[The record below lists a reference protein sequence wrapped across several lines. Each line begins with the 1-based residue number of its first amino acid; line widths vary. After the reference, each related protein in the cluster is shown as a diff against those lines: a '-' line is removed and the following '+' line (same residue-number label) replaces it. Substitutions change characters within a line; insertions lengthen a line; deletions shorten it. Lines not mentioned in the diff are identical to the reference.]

1 MNRLVTTLA
10 LSVVVM
16 AAAASPAT
24 AQGFGVFEHGT
35 CAMARAGAGSAA
47 PCQDGSAIFFNPA
60 GLADMRGRTMTFG
73 ATGISPL
80 GSFIDDLLG
89 EETDM
94 DNDTIIPVP
103 HLYAVYGITDRLT
116 AGIGAFAPYGLATKW
131 PDTFA
136 GRFNGFDNE
145 LRSIYIQPTLAY
157 QLHDRISIGAGFDFV
172 IGSVEINQRLDL
184 SAQAAPAPA
193 PPGTTLGQL
202 GIPFHTDFA
211 QARLRDTWTTGVGGN
226 FGVLFKATDRISFGA
241 RYLTRVTLDYDGTAA
256 FEAVSTGITLPAGNP
271 LGVPAGTPLDSV
283 VAGLGL
289 FSEGAPLADQDLRTS
304 ITMPAQL
311 LAGIAVQVTPRLM
324 LLGDYHWVN
333 WSEFDQL
340 DLDFANAA
348 TPDQTLQ
355 ENYRDTSGV
364 RLGFDWTASKRWTL
378 RGGYVYHDAAA
389 PDETVTPLLPEGSR
403 NEFTAGVGFQAS
415 NKVRV
420 DVAYQFVDQSDRRG
434 RVREIEPGETAAEV
448 NTGLYK
454 SRAHL
459 FGTTITLQ

>member
-1 MNRLVTTLA
+1 
-10 LSVVVM
+10 M

-211 QARLRDTWTTGVGGN
+211 QARLRDTVDHGRGGELRRS
-226 FGVLFKATDRISFGA
+226 FQGDRPNQLRSTVPDSRHA
-241 RYLTRVTLDYDGTAA
+241 R
-256 FEAVSTGITLPAGNP
+256 
-271 LGVPAGTPLDSV
+271 
-283 VAGLGL
+283 
-289 FSEGAPLADQDLRTS
+289 LRRN
-304 ITMPAQL
+304 
-311 LAGIAVQVTPRLM
+311 G
-324 LLGDYHWVN
+324 G
-333 WSEFDQL
+333 
-340 DLDFANAA
+340 
-348 TPDQTLQ
+348 
-355 ENYRDTSGV
+355 
-364 RLGFDWTASKRWTL
+364 L
-378 RGGYVYHDAAA
+378 RGGLDRHHPSCRQSVRCARRYAARLGGRRARPLLRGRPVGRSRPEDEHHHARPAPGRHRGSGNAAA
-389 PDETVTPLLPEGSR
+389 HAAGRLPLGELV
-403 NEFTAGVGFQAS
+403 GV
-415 NKVRV
+415 
-420 DVAYQFVDQSDRRG
+420 
-434 RVREIEPGETAAEV
+434 
-448 NTGLYK
+448 
-454 SRAHL
+454 
-459 FGTTITLQ
+459 

>member
-1 MNRLVTTLA
+1 MQRLCSALA
-10 LSVVVM
+10 LSAVVI

-60 GLADMRGRTMTFG
+60 GLAGMRGWSLSVG
-73 ATGISPL
+73 ATGISAL
-80 GSFIDDLLG
+80 GSFVDDLSG
-89 EETDM
+89 GETDM
-94 DNDTIIPVP
+94 DNDPIPVP
-103 HLYAVYGITDRLT
+103 HLYAAYGITDRLT
-116 AGIGAFAPYGLATKW
+116 AGIGTFAPYGLATKW

-145 LRSIYIQPTLAY
+145 LRSIYMQPTLAY
-157 QLHDRISIGAGFDFV
+157 RLNDRISMGAGFAFV

-184 SAQAAPAPA
+184 SAQTAPAPF
-193 PPGTTLGQL
+193 PPGTTLRQL

-211 QARLRDTWTTGVGGN
+211 QARLRATGATGVGGN
-226 FGVLFKATDRISFGA
+226 FGLRVEATDRVSFGA
-241 RYLTRVTLDYDGTAA
+241 RYLTSVRLDYDGTAA
-256 FEAVSTGITLPAGNP
+256 FEAVSTGIILPPANP
-271 LGVPAGTPLDSV
+271 FGVPGGTPLDAV
-283 VAGLGL
+283 IARLGL
-289 FSEGAPLADQDLRTS
+289 FSAGAALTDQGLTTT
-304 ITMPAQL
+304 ITMPGQL
-311 LAGIAVQVTPRLM
+311 LTGVAFQVTPQ
-324 LLGDYHWVN
+324 LLVLADYQWVN
-333 WSEFDQL
+333 WSKFGQVE
-340 DLDFANAA
+340 LDFANPA

-364 RLGFDWTASKRWTL
+364 RLGVDWAASKRWTL
-378 RGGYVYHDAAA
+378 RGGYVYHEAAA

-415 NKVRV
+415 NRVRV
-420 DVAYQFVDQSDRRG
+420 DVAYQFVKQGDRPG
-434 RVREIEPGETAAEV
+434 RVREIRPGETAAEV

-459 FGTTITLQ
+459 FGATITLH